1 MKSNEKNISK
11 KLLDKYNFTSE
22 NIKYSSFDI
31 SNYENKIIEPS
42 NPNKMIEILNTLQ
55 ITFSKIFEDMKN
67 IISSDKHEFTNLLLE
82 LNKFSL
88 EYYLYLKI
96 TLNEINLIL
105 NKINSEIKVEEITL
119 EKIN

>member
-1 MKSNEKNISK
+1 MKSNENNFSK

-55 ITFSKIFEDMKN
+55 IAFSKISHFINPLFLSEFFLSFFF
-67 IISSDKHEFTNLLLE
+67 SS
-82 LNKFSL
+82 
-88 EYYLYLKI
+88 
-96 TLNEINLIL
+96 
-105 NKINSEIKVEEITL
+105 
-119 EKIN
+119 